1 MRRTLLA
8 ALVFILSPGVL
19 QAQVNVGGQLS
30 LAEDTD
36 FGIGARTTIGL
47 SVPSF
52 PLEVIASFDYFFP
65 EDRPAG
71 NDVTYWE
78 LNGSVAHGFPVS
90 SRVVKPYVG
99 AGLSLAHTSIDNIP
113 FVGTASNIDV
123 ALNILGG
130 AKFTVGNVNPFGE
143 LRIEL
148 GGAEQFVLTGGVMF
162 QVGPRLAPKR

>member
-1 MRRTLLA
+1 MRRMLLA
-8 ALVFILSPGVL
+8 ALVLILSPGVL

-30 LAEDTD
+30 LAEKTD
-36 FGIGARTTIGL
+36 FGIGARTTIDL

-52 PLEVIASFDYFFP
+52 PLEAIASFDYFFP
-65 EDRPAG
+65 DDKAG

-99 AGLSLAHTSIDNIP
+99 AGLSLAHTSS
-113 FVGTASNIDV
+113 VLKGSNNDL

-130 AKFTVGNVNPFGE
+130 AKFTMGNLNPFGE

-148 GGAEQFVLTGGVMF
+148 GGLEQFVLTGGVMF
-162 QVGPRLAPKR
+162 QVGPRLARKR

>member
-8 ALVFILSPGVL
+8 ALVLILSPGVL
-19 QAQVNVGGQLS
+19 QAQVNIGGQLS
-30 LAEDTD
+30 LAEETD
-36 FGIGARTTIGL
+36 FGIGARTTIDL
-47 SVPSF
+47 PVSSF
-52 PLEVIASFDYFFP
+52 PLEVIGSFDYFFP
-65 EDRPAG
+65 AG
-71 NDVTYWE
+71 DNVSYWE
-78 LNGSVAHGFPVS
+78 LNGNVAHEFPVRS
-90 SRVVKPYVG
+90 PVVKPYVG

-162 QVGPRLAPKR
+162 QVGPRVAPKR

>member
-1 MRRTLLA
+1 MRRMLLA
-8 ALVFILSPGVL
+8 ALVLILSPGVL
-19 QAQVNVGGQLS
+19 QAQINVGGQLS

-71 NDVTYWE
+71 NDITYWE

-99 AGLSLAHTSIDNIP
+99 AGLSLAHTSNS
-113 FVGTASNIDV
+113 FVGMASNNDL

-130 AKFTVGNVNPFGE
+130 AKFTMGNLNPFGE

-148 GGAEQFVLTGGVMF
+148 GGGPNSFVLTGGFMF
-162 QVGPRLAPKR
+162 QVGPGVAAKR

>member
-36 FGIGARTTIGL
+36 FGIGARTTVGL

-52 PLEVIASFDYFFP
+52 PLEVIGSFDYFFP
-65 EDRPAG
+65 GDRPAG
-71 NDVTYWE
+71 NNITYWE
-78 LNGSVAHGFPVS
+78 LNGSVAHEFPVS
-90 SRVVKPYVG
+90 SPVVKPYVG
-99 AGLSLAHTSIDNIP
+99 AGLSLAHTSNS
-113 FVGTASNIDV
+113 FVGMDSNTDV

-130 AKFTVGNVNPFGE
+130 AKFAVGNVNPFGE
-143 LRIEL
+143 LRIQL

-162 QVGPRLAPKR
+162 QVGPRVARKR

>member
-8 ALVFILSPGVL
+8 ALVLILSPGVL
-19 QAQVNVGGQLS
+19 QAQVNIGGQLS
-30 LAEDTD
+30 LAKEMD
-36 FGIGARTTIGL
+36 FGIGARTTIDL
-47 SVPSF
+47 SIPSF

-78 LNGSVAHGFPVS
+78 LNGNVAHEFPVRS
-90 SRVVKPYVG
+90 PVVKPYVG
-99 AGLSLAHTSIDNIP
+99 AGLSLAHTSNSS
-113 FVGTASNIDV
+113 VGMAATNEL

-130 AKFTVGNVNPFGE
+130 AKFTMGNLNPFGE

-148 GGAEQFVLTGGVMF
+148 GGADQFVLTGGVMF
-162 QVGPRLAPKR
+162 QVGPRLARKR